1 MQENLIDLIQESDVD
16 IENMIQVTP
25 VTSIKKQR
33 KRKCEENDMDEIEN
47 EDIKKEFEKNGCFYY
62 EKPKKLFHEKTNKK
76 IFIGISSKEKHQLN
90 ELIKSNFF
98 TYDKLKIVVDL
109 NNEKSHMPRLRAYDW
124 AVTNFAKTRN
134 VSELKDKD
142 NNILF
147 DPYTLYVGEL
157 KKFHRLLFDP
167 FRRGTHVYFEY
178 EKKMEIT
185 TTGQL
190 TFIKWCLENN
200 IDVFVQNNLQEIKTN
215 MNQMNKNRK
224 KEKELSKENKKKHF
238 SIEKKILKTGFYYE
252 LEL

>member
-1 MQENLIDLIQESDVD
+1 MQENELQVLDDNGVD
-16 IENMIQVTP
+16 IENMIQITP

-33 KRKCEENDMDEIEN
+33 KRKSVENSQEEDELN
-47 EDIKKEFEKNGCFYY
+47 ETKEFEKNGVFYY
-62 EKPKKLFHEKTNKK
+62 EKPKKLFNEKTNKK

-98 TYDKLKIVVDL
+98 TPEKLKIVVDL
-109 NNEKSHMPRLRAYDW
+109 NNEKSNMPRLRAYDW

-134 VSELKDKD
+134 VSELKDKETSL
-142 NNILF
+142 LF

-167 FRRGTHVYFEY
+167 FRRGTHVFFHY
-178 EKKMEIT
+178 EEKMEIT

-200 IDVFVQNNLQEIKTN
+200 IDLYVQNNLNEIKIN
-215 MNQMNKNRK
+215 MNLMNKNRK
-224 KEKELSKENKKKHF
+224 KEKALFHENKKKHF
-238 SIEKKILKTGFYYE
+238 SIEKKILKTGFYHE